1 MSGTP
6 GGGSGCKR
14 REVERHR
21 EGAMGGMMGA
31 SAPMYV
37 WIIVWSL
44 LGAIV
49 LVGGGFA
56 VGRYLH
62 AHAGPP
68 AITPPGP
75 PPQDEAQAALRQRYA
90 RGEISR
96 EEYLQAKVELED

>member
-1 MSGTP
+1 
-6 GGGSGCKR
+6 
-14 REVERHR
+14 
-21 EGAMGGMMGA
+21 MGGMMGA

-49 LVGGGFA
+49 LIGGGFA

-62 AHAGPP
+62 LHAHAGPP
-68 AITPPGP
+68 AIP
-75 PPQDEAQAALRQRYA
+75 PPQPARHDEAQAALRQRYA

-96 EEYLQAKVELED
+96 EEYLQGKVELED